1 MMALRRFAL
10 DAFLPLFAG
19 TISQCGRSGSGAP
32 LSIRSDGHYHKDRWL
47 SRHPIGR
54 SAPKRKRLQAS
65 PGKHQGCGMAATILS
80 IRCRV
85 KGLGNAP
92 LKAYSRCSVMTGSQ
106 GLLTG
111 RQIDRKGSPS
121 GTIPGL
127 NVDIPPMLGDD
138 GMGNR
143 QSQSSPLVRPLAL
156 GGKIRIE
163 NLGQM

>member
-19 TISQCGRSGSGAP
+19 TISQRGRSASGAS
-32 LSIRSDGHYHKDRWL
+32 LSIRSDGHYHKDRRL
-47 SRHPIGR
+47 SRNPIGR
-54 SAPKRKRLQAS
+54 SAPKRNRLQAS
-65 PGKHQGCGMAATILS
+65 PGKHQGCGMAATSLS

-85 KGLGNAP
+85 KGLGNIP
-92 LKAYSRCSVMTGSQ
+92 LKAYSRCCVMTGSQ

-127 NVDIPPMLGDD
+127 NVDIPPCWVTMERVIA
-138 GMGNR
+138 NPNPV
-143 QSQSSPLVRPLAL
+143 PLLRPLAL
-156 GGKIRIE
+156 GGKIPM
-163 NLGQM
+163 GA